1 MKKWLLAIM
10 VCLSFASL
18 TAGLVLLPQ
27 AITYITSTEQEEES
41 DEKFHTNSVN
51 IRSSNDS
58 YGTVTSTYYSGSGV
72 RVYAS
77 SENSPYLR
85 IGSASGTIISTAVPK
100 AATSS
105 YVYKFL
111 YWQGY
116 NGTRIGSSGF
126 DNVTSYVT
134 AYFARYSWTGYRV
147 SINTVGNGSGS
158 VSPSSFYVASGSQ
171 IYYSSNKL
179 QVYNSESNYSLSDVC
194 TATASSASSAYSYSF
209 DGYYID
215 YNCTNRVYNWPSSSR
230 AITSNTTY
238 YAKFTA
244 TEKTR
249 YTVSYDFNGGN
260 VSGSTSVNQFVYKDG
275 TYSSYTTPPSPVRA
289 GYTLRGWSINLA
301 TTISSEAQSA
311 TRWESSAL
319 SVTPGHYYTLAAMWY
334 NGTKYVSLR
343 TRGFVVNG
351 SDIKT
356 GKYEVASGVYSLK
369 AYVEVSSSTSASE
382 LMSKLDVTIR
392 EMNSDGSIDYM
403 PISTFASTKIKVNKS
418 HTLIANWTTGEVPY
432 AIYLNAGSHAGSA
445 ATQNNITYGQKVP
458 SLPTPSVDSGYTFS
472 GWYTTNSTSGG
483 KKVSGGDTFNEN
495 SIGGTWD
502 HSAHTLTLYSR
513 ATPAYYTITLNTN
526 SGTGGSSSVYAQY
539 LSSSLYSNTNGSTT
553 TPSAPSRTGYTF
565 GGWTVT
571 KDGTDVLISSS
582 GALQDDVYKGSDYYT
597 YEIVSGT
604 GHNAWAYTG
613 NVTAYAKWT
622 AKKYKITLN
631 VNGATGGMTSNKDVY
646 AQYNSNTLYANGTQ
660 GNTTGASWTN
670 PTRTN
675 YTFGGWSTSS
685 SLGSGTVVINTG
697 KNLVE
702 STTYTNS
709 AKAWTYDGTAT
720 FYAQWKPVKYTVNV
734 KLRKV
739 GGGAWDGSSFNLTYT
754 KATDTNI
761 TVENTSSAADASY
774 DVWEGSV
781 MTFQAALDDALF
793 LGVTTS
799 DSAPTTA
806 PHTMGVDTYTVTSAS
821 SKTIYLW
828 KQEIRTP
835 LRLANDERGWWWY
848 LEDGRFPQSYVG
860 DTMNGTLNGAG
871 LTSYTEYNFGAGQKI
886 KIYTYGN
893 DQYAKVAG
901 NGATILLNG
910 GTTKTFASGTNYWF
924 KVEPIKW
931 RVSKFY
937 TDYNTAIA
945 AYPNVSY
952 SNMYGVSDMLG
963 YGYMTTGTVAAGTK
977 ASSFAGSTL
986 SYGGVGFGDTTS
998 MSIGDESFKADGT
1011 SEKVTWGTR
1020 NASQSGILNVAD
1032 AYSTISGALKGV
1044 TFSKYSNSFAGTFDD
1059 KFYASDLTAFF
1070 MGMNYN
1076 NAKAWTTDLY
1086 NLGSGYVILSS
1097 GSMQTSYFDENYGYI
1112 FAHKVATATNCGL
1125 GVGSGYSAMSY
1136 ISSTGASQWIDS
1148 GVSFTSTS
1156 DVIDI
1161 YTKCAPDSSSGINS
1175 CIAGVGDSSWNGPVM
1190 MNFCNNRME
1199 WGTGGY
1205 TAAGSY
1211 NPETAYQYTFH
1222 SQSGYQYGTQNGA
1235 EFFTQTRTMTT
1246 STTTLAICAFR
1257 IPSGPHSY
1265 YKGKIYSFGIRKN
1278 GSFVRYFVPVYKYSS
1293 GEYGLYDLITQTF
1306 YGNSGSG
1313 AFTGV

>member
-27 AITYITSTEQEEES
+27 TINAVYQRQEEINNQPDKVKEQATANFQIYLNGGTGYFGTDFNEVDQTTAYIDNERYVS
-41 DEKFHTNSVN
+41 GSSTFSMQHWNYLYFRSVN
-51 IRSSNDS
+51 KS
-58 YGTVTSTYYSGSGV
+58 
-72 RVYAS
+72 
-77 SENSPYLR
+77 
-85 IGSASGTIISTAVPK
+85 
-100 AATSS
+100 
-105 YVYKFL
+105 
-111 YWQGY
+111 
-116 NGTRIGSSGF
+116 GSSGAPSWTCSGCSYDYNF
-126 DNVTSYVT
+126 SFRNFIYRFKITSGASTVRVT
-134 AYFARYSWTGYRV
+134 ATWTMQTYTITYDYNGGRY
-147 SINTVGNGSGS
+147 NG
-158 VSPSSFYVASGSQ
+158 
-171 IYYSSNKL
+171 
-179 QVYNSESNYSLSDVC
+179 
-194 TATASSASSAYSYSF
+194 ASS
-209 DGYYID
+209 
-215 YNCTNRVYNWPSSSR
+215 
-230 AITSNTTY
+230 TTQ
-238 YAKFTA
+238 T
-244 TEKTR
+244 
-249 YTVSYDFNGGN
+249 
-260 VSGSTSVNQFVYKDG
+260 VYKDG
-275 TYSSYTTPPSPVRA
+275 TYSSYTTPPAPTRA
-289 GYTLRGWSINLA
+289 GYTLRGWSVNLA
-301 TTISSEAQSA
+301 TTISGSTTSA

-319 SVTPGHYYTLAAMWY
+319 SVTPGHYYTLAAMWD

-351 SDIKT
+351 SDVKT
-356 GKYEVASGVYSLK
+356 GKYEVASGIYSLK

-382 LMSKLDVTIR
+382 LTSKLDVTIR

-483 KKVSGGDTFNEN
+483 KKVSAGDTFNEN

-539 LSSSLYSNTNGSTT
+539 LSSSLYSNTSGSTT

-582 GALQDDVYKGSDYYT
+582 GVLQAST
-597 YEIVSGT
+597 
-604 GHNAWAYTG
+604 AYTNSSKQWTNAG

-646 AQYNSNTLYANGTQ
+646 AQYNSNTLYANDTQ

-761 TVENTSSAADASY
+761 TVENTSSTADASY

-781 MTFQAALDDALF
+781 MTFQAALDNALF
-793 LGVTTS
+793 LGVTTA

-828 KQEIRTP
+828 KQEILTP
-835 LRLANDERGWWWY
+835 LRLSNDERGWWWY

-871 LTSYTEYNFGAGQKI
+871 LTSYTEYDFGAGQKI

-910 GTTKTFASGTNYWF
+910 GTTKTFTSGTNYWF

-931 RVSKFY
+931 RVSKY
-937 TDYNTAIA
+937 YDSYSTAIA

-986 SYGGVGFGDTTS
+986 SYGGVGFGNYGTIS

-1044 TFSKYSNSFAGTFDD
+1044 TFSKYANSFAGTFDD

-1076 NAKAWTTDLY
+1076 NARAWTTDLY
-1086 NLGSGYVILSS
+1086 NLGSGYVIMSS
-1097 GSMQTSYFDENYGYI
+1097 GSMQTSYFYENYGYI
-1112 FAHKVATATNCGL
+1112 FAHKVTTATNCGL
-1125 GVGSGYSAMSY
+1125 EYKAMNYIQSNGSQRIDTGVNQTNKATVDCKFYTENHNANY
-1136 ISSTGASQWIDS
+1136 IFGDKQN
-1148 GVSFTSTS
+1148 
-1156 DVIDI
+1156 
-1161 YTKCAPDSSSGINS
+1161 SSSMIYNGLYNNNS
-1175 CIAGVGDSSWNGPVM
+1175 LEYNWQALGFTASNTIVLTQKIAGNNTQITLNDKYYEVATGTTATDNRIYIFACNGGNRYYTGNTRCYYFRM
-1190 MNFCNNRME
+1190 YDNN
-1199 WGTGGY
+1199 T
-1205 TAAGSY
+1205 
-1211 NPETAYQYTFH
+1211 
-1222 SQSGYQYGTQNGA
+1222 
-1235 EFFTQTRTMTT
+1235 
-1246 STTTLAICAFR
+1246 I
-1257 IPSGPHSY
+1257 
-1265 YKGKIYSFGIRKN
+1265 
-1278 GSFVRYFVPVYKYSS
+1278 VRDFVPVQNLKT
-1293 GEYGLYDLITQTF
+1293 GAYGLFDKVNKVF

-1313 AFTGV
+1313 AFTAG

>member
-27 AITYITSTEQEEES
+27 AITYITSTEHEEES

-51 IRSSNDS
+51 IRSNNDN

-85 IGSASGTIISTAVPK
+85 IGSASGAIISTAVPN

-134 AYFARYSWTGYRV
+134 ACFARYSWTGYKV

-179 QVYNSESNYSLSDVC
+179 QVYNSESNYFLSDVC
-194 TATASSASSAYSYSF
+194 TATASSASAAYSYSF

-215 YNCTNRVYNWPSSSR
+215 YNCANKVYNWPSSSR

-260 VSGSTSVNQFVYKDG
+260 VSGATSVNQFVYKDG

-319 SVTPGHYYTLAAMWY
+319 SVTPGHYYTLAAMWN

-351 SDIKT
+351 SDVKT
-356 GKYEVASGVYSLK
+356 GKYEVASGVTSLK

-418 HTLIANWTTGEVPY
+418 HTLIANWSTGENPY
-432 AIYLNAGSHAGSA
+432 SIILNAGTHAGSA
-445 ATQNNITYGQKVP
+445 TAVSGVSYNGQVP
-458 SLPTPSVDSGYTFS
+458 YLPTPSVDAGYAFS
-472 GWYTTNSTSGG
+472 GWYTSASGG
-483 KKVSGGDTFNEN
+483 SRISAGTTFNEYTI
-495 SIGGTWD
+495 SGSWD
-502 HSAHTLTLYSR
+502 HSNHTLTLYSQ
-513 ATPAYYTITLNTN
+513 ASEAYYTITLDKNG
-526 SGTGGSSSVYAQY
+526 GTGGSSSVYARY
-539 LSSSLYSNTNGSTT
+539 LSSSLYSNTSGTTT
-553 TPSAPSRTGYTF
+553 TPSAPSYTGYTF
-565 GGWTVT
+565 GGWTT
-571 KDGTDVLISSS
+571 SGGTLVISSS
-582 GALQDDVYKGSDYYT
+582 GALQAS
-597 YEIVSGT
+597 VSG
-604 GHNAWAYTG
+604 YTNSSKQWTKTDG
-613 NVTAYAKWT
+613 ATLKAKWT
-622 AKKYKITLN
+622 AKKYAITLD
-631 VNGATGGMTSNKDVY
+631 VNGATSGSNKTIY
-646 AQYNSNTLYANGTQ
+646 AQYNSSSLYANGTQ
-660 GNTTGASWTN
+660 GNTSVASITN

-675 YTFGGWSTSS
+675 YNFKGWSTSS
-685 SLGSGTVVINTG
+685 SLGSGTIIINTG

-702 STTYTNS
+702 STEYTNS
-709 AKAWTYDGTAT
+709 AKNWTKDTDST
-720 FYAQWKPVKYTVNV
+720 ITLYACWEPVARTVKVN
-734 KLRKV
+734 LRKV
-739 GGGAWDGSSFNLTYT
+739 TTTGSASSGWDNATPFYVNYT
-754 KATDTNI
+754 KATATS
-761 TVENTSSAADASY
+761 TSVENTSSTVNANYEAWQD
-774 DVWEGSV
+774 SV
-781 MTFQAALDDALF
+781 MTFQATFNGAIF
-793 LGVTTS
+793 LGVTAS

-806 PHTMGVDTYTVTSAS
+806 PHTMGVSTYTVGTGA
-821 SKTIYLW
+821 TQNIYLW
-828 KQEIRTP
+828 MQEISTP

-848 LEDGRFPQSYVG
+848 LEDGVFPQSYVG
-860 DTMNGTLNGAG
+860 DSLNNTLNSAG
-871 LTSYTEYNFGAGQKI
+871 LTSSTTYNFGAGQTI
-886 KIYTYGN
+886 NVYTYSGS
-893 DQYAKVAG
+893 QYAKVAG
-901 NGATILLNG
+901 NGTTIKLNG
-910 GTTKTFASGTNYWF
+910 GATQTFASGTNYWF
-924 KVEPIKW
+924 KVELIKW

-937 TDYNTAIA
+937 ADYSTAIA
-945 AYPNVSY
+945 AYPNISY
-952 SNMYGVSDMLG
+952 SNVYGVSDMLG
-963 YGYMTTGTVAAGTK
+963 YGYMTTGSTAAGT
-977 ASSFAGSTL
+977 AVSSFAGATL
-986 SYGGVGFGDTTS
+986 SYAGLGFGDTST
-998 MSIGDESFKADGT
+998 MSIGNEKYSADL
-1011 SEKVTWGTR
+1011 SSVKVTWQTR
-1020 NASQSGILNVAD
+1020 NASQSNTLNVAD
-1032 AYSTISGALKGV
+1032 AYQTISGALMGV
-1044 TFSKYSNSFAGTFDD
+1044 TYTKYATSDNIPSAGTFDC
-1059 KFYASDLTAFF
+1059 KFYASDLSAMM
-1070 MGMNYN
+1070 MGMNYD
-1076 NAKAWTTDLY
+1076 NARAWTTDLY
-1086 NLGSGYVILSS
+1086 NLGSGYTILSS
-1097 GSMQTSYFDENYGYI
+1097 GSMQTSYLNENYGYI
-1112 FAHKVATATNCGL
+1112 FAHKVAMASNCGL

-1190 MNFCNNRME
+1190 MNFCNNKME

-1222 SQSGYQYGTQNGA
+1222 SRSGYQYGTQNGA

-1246 STTTLAICAFR
+1246 STTTLVICAFR

-1306 YGNSGSG
+1306 YGNFGSG
-1313 AFTGV
+1313 AFTGA

>member
-27 AITYITSTEQEEES
+27 AITYITSTEHEEES

-51 IRSSNDS
+51 IRSNNDN

-134 AYFARYSWTGYRV
+134 ACFARYSWTGYKV

-194 TATASSASSAYSYSF
+194 TATASSASAAYSYSF

-215 YNCTNRVYNWPSSSR
+215 YNCANKVYNWPSSSR

-260 VSGSTSVNQFVYKDG
+260 VSGATSVNQFVYKDG

-301 TTISSEAQSA
+301 TTISSEAKSA

-319 SVTPGHYYTLAAMWY
+319 SVTPGHYYTLAAMWN

-351 SDIKT
+351 SDVKT
-356 GKYEVASGVYSLK
+356 GKYEVESGVYSLK

-403 PISTFASTKIKVNKS
+403 PVSTFASTKIKVNKS

-445 ATQNNITYGQKVP
+445 TTQNNITYGQKVP

-483 KKVSGGDTFNEN
+483 KKVSAGDTFNEN
-495 SIGGTWD
+495 SIGGEWN

-526 SGTGGSSSVYAQY
+526 GGTGGSSSVYAKY
-539 LSSSLYSNTNGSTT
+539 LSSSLYSNTSGSTT

-582 GALQDDVYKGSDYYT
+582 GALQDDVSKGSDYYT

-646 AQYNSNTLYANGTQ
+646 AQYNSNTLYANDTQ

-685 SLGSGTVVINTG
+685 ALGSGTVVINTG

-709 AKAWTYDGTAT
+709 AKAWIYDGAVT

-761 TVENTSSAADASY
+761 TVENTSSTADASY

-806 PHTMGVDTYTVTSAS
+806 PHIMGVDTYTVTSAS

-828 KQEIRTP
+828 KQVIRIP

-871 LTSYTEYNFGAGQKI
+871 LTSYTEYDFGAGQKI

-986 SYGGVGFGDTTS
+986 SYGGVGFDNDGTIS

-1011 SEKVTWGTR
+1011 SEKVMWGTR

-1076 NAKAWTTDLY
+1076 NARAWTTDLY
-1086 NLGSGYVILSS
+1086 NLGSGYVIMSS
-1097 GSMQTSYFDENYGYI
+1097 GSMQTSYFNENYGYI

-1125 GVGSGYSAMSY
+1125 EYKAMNY
-1136 ISSTGASQWIDS
+1136 IQSNGSQWIDS
-1148 GVSFTSTS
+1148 GASIAANTWVETDLMFT
-1156 DVIDI
+1156 D
-1161 YTKCAPDSSSGINS
+1161 A
-1175 CIAGVGDSSWNGPVM
+1175 W
-1190 MNFCNNRME
+1190 
-1199 WGTGGY
+1199 
-1205 TAAGSY
+1205 SY
-1211 NPETAYQYTFH
+1211 NMMFGAWSIFSVSLRSANAVCAASGGSNSQNIGSTTTTNTKYRLQFGAAYAY
-1222 SQSGYQYGTQNGA
+1222 TQNGV
-1235 EFFTQTRTMTT
+1235 RTGIGGSSNTA
-1246 STTTLAICAFR
+1246 SDRHILLFAASNSGNQPYSWSGYGKGR
-1257 IPSGPHSY
+1257 IY
-1265 YKGKIYSFGIRKN
+1265 TFKIYN
-1278 GSFVRYFVPVYKYSS
+1278 GSTLVRDFVPVQNLKT
-1293 GEYGLYDLITQTF
+1293 GAYGLFDKVNKTF

-1313 AFTGV
+1313 AFTAG

>member
-18 TAGLVLLPQ
+18 TAGLILLPQ
-27 AITYITSTEQEEES
+27 TINAVYQRQEEENKDNESEGEYIPDAMTGYSWSSTYAVRTITLSKGSYTTSNSPTTKIYANSLRDVRLTAKNGISTLVGNVVHYSTISLSGITSRTKFAWDS
-41 DEKFHTNSVN
+41 DTSWTMPQVSGSNFLGYYSSSSGGTKYINSSGSIEGTPV
-51 IRSSNDS
+51 S
-58 YGTVTSTYYSGSGV
+58 YGTSGSATW
-72 RVYAS
+72 YARFEPLTTYS
-77 SENSPYLR
+77 VTYD
-85 IGSASGTIISTAVPK
+85 
-100 AATSS
+100 
-105 YVYKFL
+105 
-111 YWQGY
+111 Y
-116 NGTRIGSSGF
+116 NGGTYNGESS
-126 DNVTSYVT
+126 
-134 AYFARYSWTGYRV
+134 
-147 SINTVGNGSGS
+147 TVQ
-158 VSPSSFYVASGSQ
+158 P
-171 IYYSSNKL
+171 
-179 QVYNSESNYSLSDVC
+179 
-194 TATASSASSAYSYSF
+194 
-209 DGYYID
+209 
-215 YNCTNRVYNWPSSSR
+215 
-230 AITSNTTY
+230 
-238 YAKFTA
+238 
-244 TEKTR
+244 
-249 YTVSYDFNGGN
+249 
-260 VSGSTSVNQFVYKDG
+260 VYKDG

-289 GYTLRGWSINLA
+289 GYTLRGWSVNLA
-301 TTISSEAQSA
+301 TTISGSATSA

-334 NGTKYVSLR
+334 NGTKYVSLK

-351 SDIKT
+351 SDVKT
-356 GKYEVASGVYSLK
+356 GKYEVVSGVTSLK
-369 AYVEVSSSTSASE
+369 AYVNVSSSTSASE
-382 LMSKLDVTIR
+382 LSSKLQVTIR
-392 EMNSDGSIDYM
+392 EMNSDSSIEYM

-418 HTLIANWTTGEVPY
+418 HTLIANWTTEEVPY

-445 ATQNNITYGQKVP
+445 TTQNNITYGQQVP

-483 KKVSGGDTFNEN
+483 RKVSAGDTFNEN

-526 SGTGGSSSVYAQY
+526 GGTGGSSSVYARY
-539 LSSSLYSNTNGSTT
+539 LSSSLYSNTSGSTT

-571 KDGTDVLISSS
+571 KDGTEVLISSS
-582 GALQDDVYKGSDYYT
+582 GALQDDVYSGDYYT

-646 AQYNSNTLYANGTQ
+646 AQYNSNTLYENGTQ

-675 YTFGGWSTSS
+675 YTFCGWSTSS
-685 SLGSGTVVINTG
+685 ALGSGTVVINTG

-709 AKAWTYDGTAT
+709 AKAWTYNGTAT

-739 GGGAWDGSSFNLTYT
+739 GGGSWDVSSFNLTYT

-761 TVENTSSAADASY
+761 TVENTSSTADASY

-781 MTFQAALDDALF
+781 MTFQAAFDDALF

-806 PHTMGVDTYTVTSAS
+806 PHTMGVATYTVTAAS

-828 KQEIRTP
+828 KQEIHTP
-835 LRLANDERGWWWY
+835 LRLTNDERGWWWY

-860 DTMNGTLNGAG
+860 DTMNGTLNSAG

-886 KIYTYGN
+886 KVYTYEN
-893 DQYAKVAG
+893 EQYAKVAG

-910 GTTKTFASGTNYWF
+910 RTTKTFNSGTNYWF

-945 AYPNVSY
+945 AYPNISY

-986 SYGGVGFGDTTS
+986 SYGGVGFDDTTS

-1011 SEKVTWGTR
+1011 SEKVAWGTR
-1020 NASQSGILNVAD
+1020 NASQNGVLNVAD

-1044 TFSKYSNSFAGTFDD
+1044 TFSKYANSFAGTFDD

-1076 NAKAWTTDLY
+1076 NARAWTTDLY

-1112 FAHKVATATNCGL
+1112 FAHKVTTATNCGL
-1125 GVGSGYSAMSY
+1125 EYKAMNY
-1136 ISSTGASQWIDS
+1136 IQ
-1148 GVSFTSTS
+1148 
-1156 DVIDI
+1156 
-1161 YTKCAPDSSSGINS
+1161 SSGAQRIDT
-1175 CIAGVGDSSWNGPVM
+1175 GVNQTNKATVDCKFYTENHNANYIFGD
-1190 MNFCNNRME
+1190 
-1199 WGTGGY
+1199 
-1205 TAAGSY
+1205 
-1211 NPETAYQYTFH
+1211 Q
-1222 SQSGYQYGTQNGA
+1222 QNGA
-1235 EFFTQTRTMTT
+1235 SMIYNGLYNNNSLEYNWQALGFTASNTIVMTQKIAGNNTQITLNDKYYEVATGTTATNNRIYIFACNGGNRYYTGNTR
-1246 STTTLAICAFR
+1246 CYYFR
-1257 IPSGPHSY
+1257 MYDNNTI
-1265 YKGKIYSFGIRKN
+1265 
-1278 GSFVRYFVPVYKYSS
+1278 VRDFVPVQNLKT
-1293 GEYGLYDLITQTF
+1293 GAYGLFDKVNKVF

-1313 AFTGV
+1313 AFTAG

>member
-27 AITYITSTEQEEES
+27 TINAVYQRQEEINNQPDKVKEQATANFQIYLNGGTGYFGTDFNEVDQTTAYIDNERYVS
-41 DEKFHTNSVN
+41 GSSTFSMQHWNYLYFRSVN
-51 IRSSNDS
+51 KS
-58 YGTVTSTYYSGSGV
+58 
-72 RVYAS
+72 
-77 SENSPYLR
+77 
-85 IGSASGTIISTAVPK
+85 
-100 AATSS
+100 
-105 YVYKFL
+105 
-111 YWQGY
+111 
-116 NGTRIGSSGF
+116 GSSGAPSWTCSGCSYDYNF
-126 DNVTSYVT
+126 SFRNFIYRFKITSGASTVRVT
-134 AYFARYSWTGYRV
+134 ATWTMQTYTITYDYNGGRY
-147 SINTVGNGSGS
+147 NG
-158 VSPSSFYVASGSQ
+158 
-171 IYYSSNKL
+171 
-179 QVYNSESNYSLSDVC
+179 
-194 TATASSASSAYSYSF
+194 ASS
-209 DGYYID
+209 
-215 YNCTNRVYNWPSSSR
+215 
-230 AITSNTTY
+230 TTQ
-238 YAKFTA
+238 T
-244 TEKTR
+244 
-249 YTVSYDFNGGN
+249 
-260 VSGSTSVNQFVYKDG
+260 VYKDG
-275 TYSSYTTPPSPVRA
+275 TYSSYTTPPAPTRA
-289 GYTLRGWSINLA
+289 GYTLRGWSVNLA
-301 TTISSEAQSA
+301 TTISGSTTSA

-319 SVTPGHYYTLAAMWY
+319 SVTPGHYYTLAAMWD

-351 SDIKT
+351 SDVKT
-356 GKYEVASGVYSLK
+356 GKYEVASGIYSLK

-382 LMSKLDVTIR
+382 LTSKLDVTIR

-483 KKVSGGDTFNEN
+483 KKVSAGDTFNEN

-539 LSSSLYSNTNGSTT
+539 LSSSLYSNTSGSTT

-582 GALQDDVYKGSDYYT
+582 GVLQAST
-597 YEIVSGT
+597 
-604 GHNAWAYTG
+604 AYTNSSKQWTNAG

-646 AQYNSNTLYANGTQ
+646 AQYNSNTLYANDTQ

-761 TVENTSSAADASY
+761 TVENTSSTADASY

-781 MTFQAALDDALF
+781 MTFQAALDNALF
-793 LGVTTS
+793 LGVTTA

-828 KQEIRTP
+828 KQEILTP
-835 LRLANDERGWWWY
+835 LRLSNDERGWWWY

-871 LTSYTEYNFGAGQKI
+871 LTSYTEYDFGAGQKI

-910 GTTKTFASGTNYWF
+910 GTTKTFTSGTNYWF

-931 RVSKFY
+931 RVSKY
-937 TDYNTAIA
+937 YDSYSTAIA

-986 SYGGVGFGDTTS
+986 SYGGVGFGNYGTIS

-1044 TFSKYSNSFAGTFDD
+1044 TFSKYANSFAGTFDD

-1076 NAKAWTTDLY
+1076 NARAWTTDLY
-1086 NLGSGYVILSS
+1086 NLGSGYVIMSS
-1097 GSMQTSYFDENYGYI
+1097 GSMQTSYFYENYGYI
-1112 FAHKVATATNCGL
+1112 FAHKVTTATNCGL
-1125 GVGSGYSAMSY
+1125 EYKAMNYIQSNGSQRIDTGVNQTNKATVDCKFYTENHNANY
-1136 ISSTGASQWIDS
+1136 IFGDKQN
-1148 GVSFTSTS
+1148 
-1156 DVIDI
+1156 
-1161 YTKCAPDSSSGINS
+1161 SSSMIYNGLYNNNS
-1175 CIAGVGDSSWNGPVM
+1175 LEYNWQALGFTASNTIVLTQKIAGNNTQITLNDKYYEVATGTTATDNRIYIFACNGGNRYYTGNTRCYYFRM
-1190 MNFCNNRME
+1190 YDNN
-1199 WGTGGY
+1199 T
-1205 TAAGSY
+1205 
-1211 NPETAYQYTFH
+1211 
-1222 SQSGYQYGTQNGA
+1222 
-1235 EFFTQTRTMTT
+1235 
-1246 STTTLAICAFR
+1246 I
-1257 IPSGPHSY
+1257 
-1265 YKGKIYSFGIRKN
+1265 
-1278 GSFVRYFVPVYKYSS
+1278 VRDFVPVQNLKT
-1293 GEYGLYDLITQTF
+1293 GAYGLFDKVNNVF

-1313 AFTGV
+1313 AFTAG